1 MLGLSPT
8 TPPPPIPPT
17 PRGHGPRVTLVLCF
31 STCNVTNKPELYT
44 DQYKIIN
51 SSVVRHVQREN
62 NLRGEKTCPLNKS
75 YLTCMYVHNV
85 LVSYASHADLSLGFL
100 PGSGRRRPFAI
111 SFSTTRSDSGSS
123 TTSGSTSTL
132 ESIRSIEDRG
142 CVIVGI
148 ACALTIVSVDLHIF
162 LSNNGGII

>member
-8 TPPPPIPPT
+8 LPS
-17 PRGHGPRVTLVLCF
+17 PRGHGHGPRVTLVLCF

-85 LVSYASHADLSLGFL
+85 LNKLCQSRRSLFRFPAGVRQTTTFCHL
-100 PGSGRRRPFAI
+100 ILNYKVWFRFHFHSQKYWRPWLRHSRYCMCSQNCKRRLTYI
-111 SFSTTRSDSGSS
+111 S
-123 TTSGSTSTL
+123 
-132 ESIRSIEDRG
+132 
-142 CVIVGI
+142 VKQWW
-148 ACALTIVSVDLHIF
+148 
-162 LSNNGGII
+162 